1 MASDSESKPSALE
14 IPAPEESDSAQVV
27 SCLELA
33 AELWKSGQHK
43 EAIRFIQRG
52 AAAAEE
58 DGNDMRA
65 LKLARLG
72 ADLSAQV
79 AEAAPAAAAPAVAP
93 AASGSNGAAAK
104 SLPSAPSTRP
114 HPANHPSVR
123 VSQPPPLPAGSTAG
137 QPTPSPP
144 SVAPTPPS
152 VAADKEKSL
161 AADKDKSATA
171 DKEKGSDKEKAA
183 DKEKVAA
190 ADKAK
195 DDDKA
200 KDTDAVAAAPSAPG
214 ASSSSSSAGPSSA
227 RGSRTPATE
236 RASVKPSAPR
246 TGASLVASAPPKPS
260 TPPTPS
266 ASTSSSVAELIASGL
281 AERVSVKRSSLDT
294 SLLVVRP
301 MSGNGARPAA
311 HGARQA
317 VLIYVDSDAE
327 A

>member
-1 MASDSESKPSALE
+1 MASDSESKPSAIE

-33 AELWKSGQHK
+33 GELWKSGQHK

-79 AEAAPAAAAPAVAP
+79 ADAAPAAAAP
-93 AASGSNGAAAK
+93 AASGSNGAATK
-104 SLPSAPSTRP
+104 SLPSAPSARP

-123 VSQPPPLPAGSTAG
+123 VSQPPPLPGGSAAG

-144 SVAPTPPS
+144 SVAPAAPS
-152 VAADKEKSL
+152 A
-161 AADKDKSATA
+161 SA
-171 DKEKGSDKEKAA
+171 DKEKAA
-183 DKEKVAA
+183 SADKEKAA
-190 ADKAK
+190 SADKAK
-195 DDDKA
+195 DRDKD
-200 KDTDAVAAAPSAPG
+200 KDEEKDAVAAAPVAPSPPSAS
-214 ASSSSSSAGPSSA
+214 SSSSSSAGPASV
-227 RGSRTPATE
+227 RGSRTPAAE
-236 RASVKPSAPR
+236 RTSVKPSAPR
-246 TGASLVASAPPKPS
+246 TGALVASAPPKPS
-260 TPPTPS
+260 APPTPN
-266 ASTSSSVAELIASGL
+266 AATSSSVAELIASGL
-281 AERVSVKRSSLDT
+281 AERVSVKRSSLDA

-301 MSGNGARPAA
+301 VSGNGAKPA
-311 HGARQA
+311 HGARHA